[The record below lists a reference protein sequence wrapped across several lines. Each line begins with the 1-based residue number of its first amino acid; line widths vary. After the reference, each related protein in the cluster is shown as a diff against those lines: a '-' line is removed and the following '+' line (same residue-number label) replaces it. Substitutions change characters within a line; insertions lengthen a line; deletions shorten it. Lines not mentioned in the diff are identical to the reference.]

1 MKLNHLFRLRNPCR
15 GFCATPSAKTHVLV
29 SRFHDLQPHFV
40 VTKVNVADSL
50 DSLFFLVSFMRFV
63 SPRDSRDVLLLLSR
77 GTSLRDVHTFA
88 QKKNEEAK
96 RD

>member
-1 MKLNHLFRLRNPCR
+1 
-15 GFCATPSAKTHVLV
+15 
-29 SRFHDLQPHFV
+29 
-40 VTKVNVADSL
+40 
-50 DSLFFLVSFMRFV
+50 MRFV